1 MLAYLPSLELTAAIP
16 SGLPFGFAGYLSVGS
31 SVPLSTYLIG
41 TRPLCTKSCADEEAL
56 KHALPSLCATGIG
69 NALLCIP
76 CKKTLGAVSESVI
89 LTMHTLAS
97 YCSEM
102 LVSKVGQPSVPGMM
116 AWRRERNWHPLHT
129 PRVKV
134 SLRSKKVRNSSR
146 TLGLRRTVEAQP
158 RPAPRTSPVECQ
170 CAHS

>member
-1 MLAYLPSLELTAAIP
+1 M
-16 SGLPFGFAGYLSVGS
+16 
-31 SVPLSTYLIG
+31 
-41 TRPLCTKSCADEEAL
+41 
-56 KHALPSLCATGIG
+56 
-69 NALLCIP
+69 P

-116 AWRRERNWHPLHT
+116 LWRRERNWHPLHT

-134 SLRSKKVRNSSR
+134 SLRSKKAWNSSR

-158 RPAPRTSPVECQ
+158 RPAPRTSPVKCQ